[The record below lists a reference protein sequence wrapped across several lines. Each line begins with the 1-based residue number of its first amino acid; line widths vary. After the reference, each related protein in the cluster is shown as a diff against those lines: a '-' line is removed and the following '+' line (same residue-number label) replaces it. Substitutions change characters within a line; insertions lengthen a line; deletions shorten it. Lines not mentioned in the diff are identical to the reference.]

1 MNSEI
6 YIKGIVTVHFDI
18 AVDRVK
24 FNNVCTKLGLNSEK
38 IDEFTESNWLAV
50 RGQLSD
56 EVYARPGDME
66 IVHVCEQTALVDQIN
81 FLDDEHYEVTFNTLG
96 DAVQCIEKDGES
108 LTVKL
113 QEGTWRAKALQ
124 TLSL

>member
-18 AVDRVK
+18 AIDRVK
-24 FNNVCTKLGLNSEK
+24 FSNVCTKLGLNSEK

-113 QEGTWRAKALQ
+113 
-124 TLSL
+124 